1 MVENNYAMNNV
12 SIAIPTFN
20 SSEFIKE
27 TIMSCINQKN
37 CNIEI
42 IVSDNAS
49 SDNTIDKIK
58 EFTSFNTIKII
69 NNKTNIG
76 PVRNWIKAIESCS
89 NEYIKLL
96 FSDDYLL
103 TNSLTK
109 QLKYLKNNNIGF
121 TVSSA
126 LIGENLQTS
135 ELSYSRKFSPSKIGI
150 NYRLSYF
157 GEILIKK
164 RKWPYMTPC
173 LGLFRKT
180 DILKALNSSLK
191 IADKDMLN
199 TGAGCDVYVYAYL
212 LNFYKYYVKVNQPSI
227 FLRRHKN
234 SFSTSIKTKN
244 KVHNIYQRFFDTYD
258 KISNSFL

>member
-1 MVENNYAMNNV
+1 MSNV
-12 SIAIPTFN
+12 SIAIPTYN
-20 SSEFIKE
+20 SSKFIKD
-27 TIMSCINQKN
+27 TIKSCINQRN
-37 CNIEI
+37 CGVEI

-49 SDNTIDKIK
+49 SDNTIEKIK
-58 EFTSFNTIKII
+58 KITRFNEIKII
-69 NNKTNIG
+69 KNKTNIG

-103 TNSLTK
+103 INSLYK
-109 QLKYLKNNNIGF
+109 QLNYLKNKNVGF

-126 LIGENLQTS
+126 LIGENSQTS

-150 NYRLSYF
+150 DYRLSYF
-157 GEILIKK
+157 GEILIKR

-173 LGLFRKT
+173 LGLFRKN
-180 DILKALNSSLK
+180 DILNALNSCFK
-191 IADKDMLN
+191 IATEDMLK
-199 TGAGCDVYVYAYL
+199 TGAGCDLYVYAYL
-212 LNFYKYYVKVNQPSI
+212 LNYYKYYVKVNQPTV

-244 KVHNIYQRFFDTYD
+244 KVHKIYESFFDDYD
-258 KISNSFL
+258 IIKNSFL